1 MYTSVIY
8 TMERSKS
15 KIRFRDDSSICRG
28 REIRLGGENSSKS
41 DREKEKKWISR
52 SDREIISGKEGTS
65 RSGRELP
72 EKIKIRKQTRKK
84 EEENNRKIWDNKHKK
99 WNQEDKMKTRKK
111 IFRRKKQELKKE
123 NKLGGRN
130 NENQEKYYLRKGT
143 RQTYD

>member
-1 MYTSVIY
+1 
-8 TMERSKS
+8 MERSKS

-84 EEENNRKIWDNKHKK
+84 EEENNRKIWEKK
-99 WNQEDKMKTRKK
+99 A
-111 IFRRKKQELKKE
+111 
-123 NKLGGRN
+123 
-130 NENQEKYYLRKGT
+130 
-143 RQTYD
+143 